1 MSNFKV
7 KKTENGIVATQG
19 DMTETESKNIK
30 KRLKKSSKMN
40 TEESMKS
47 AMDALEKES
56 EAKKEF
62 LKLQNMFAKGSS
74 FMKENYSTQEIK
86 KFMDRYKMLKDLYS
100 FKEGGLTKQME
111 MFDEGGLKDEGGE
124 KDPISGNDVPVGST
138 KKEVRDD
145 IPAQLSEGEFV
156 FPADVVRYIGL
167 EKLMMMRQEAK
178 AGLARMEAMGQMG
191 KTMTGAI
198 VETMSAKGMGDEM
211 MKSMEAN
218 IGMQGMTDMAKG
230 MGGID
235 GMKEIG
241 KVMADVGIDQMA
253 QSLQTAFANPEAG
266 IVSAM
271 S

>member
-100 FKEGGLTKQME
+100 FLNALFQ
-111 MFDEGGLKDEGGE
+111 
-124 KDPISGNDVPVGST
+124 
-138 KKEVRDD
+138 
-145 IPAQLSEGEFV
+145 Q
-156 FPADVVRYIGL
+156 
-167 EKLMMMRQEAK
+167 
-178 AGLARMEAMGQMG
+178 
-191 KTMTGAI
+191 
-198 VETMSAKGMGDEM
+198 
-211 MKSMEAN
+211 
-218 IGMQGMTDMAKG
+218 
-230 MGGID
+230 
-235 GMKEIG
+235 
-241 KVMADVGIDQMA
+241 
-253 QSLQTAFANPEAG
+253 
-266 IVSAM
+266 VS
-271 S
+271 